1 MFILQTRDVQFC
13 LVIKEA
19 KQPQQLQGLL
29 YRGFLFSKVGSYHHK
44 QYDFVIKKCRESLE
58 GNLPI
63 TTIVVKD
70 YDGLSLWSHDPKL
83 KIANS
88 DTRAK
93 SELARH
99 SILFKV
105 NFFNYRP
112 NLEIERKW
120 NERAIKFWEEIS
132 ESNLIAEIKFKNS

>member
-13 LVIKEA
+13 LVNKEA
-19 KQPQQLQGLL
+19 KQSQQLQGLL
-29 YRGFLFSKVGSYHHK
+29 YRGFLFSKVGSYHHDR
-44 QYDFVIKKCRESLE
+44 YDFVIKKCRESLE
-58 GNLPI
+58 GNFPV
-63 TTIVVKD
+63 TTIVIKD
-70 YDGLSLWSHDPKL
+70 SDSLSLWSHDPQL

-88 DTRAK
+88 DSNAK
-93 SELARH
+93 SELVRN
-99 SILFKV
+99 SILVKI

-112 NLEIERKW
+112 NIEIERKW